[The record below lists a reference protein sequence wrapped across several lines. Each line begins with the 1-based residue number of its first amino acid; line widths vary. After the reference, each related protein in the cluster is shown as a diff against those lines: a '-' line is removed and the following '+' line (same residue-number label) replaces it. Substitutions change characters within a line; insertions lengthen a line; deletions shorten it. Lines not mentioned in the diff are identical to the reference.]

1 MASSRPTS
9 TQRGRLMLRN
19 PRMSCSMRSLKCR
32 RVYDVE
38 GNASGWRKSGELTP
52 EDEIEARGAE
62 SETKALLHGWWF
74 VEPSPEPVDGD
85 SLIRDIMKKIKKHIV
100 IADDGALAIALWIML
115 AWVHDEI
122 AVHSPILDITSAN
135 PDSGKT
141 TTLAI
146 VSFLIPRAIST
157 VDITKGALYRA
168 IQRWEPSFVIDEF
181 DDVLSSVNG
190 SDKYELRSVIN
201 SGHTRGQGVLRC
213 ITDEHKP
220 ELFSTFAPKALG
232 MIGQKMPATTLSR
245 CVVIEV
251 RRRKKDEPIIKFKHE
266 DDDELANLRSRLRR
280 WSIDNTETL
289 RNTAPMM
296 PDRFDNRRAD

>member
-1 MASSRPTS
+1 
-9 TQRGRLMLRN
+9 
-19 PRMSCSMRSLKCR
+19 
-32 RVYDVE
+32 
-38 GNASGWRKSGELTP
+38 
-52 EDEIEARGAE
+52 
-62 SETKALLHGWWF
+62 
-74 VEPSPEPVDGD
+74 
-85 SLIRDIMKKIKKHIV
+85 
-100 IADDGALAIALWIML
+100 ALWIML

-157 VDITKGALYRA
+157 VDISKGALYRA

-289 RNTAPMM
+289 RNTAPRM
-296 PDRFDNRRAD
+296 PDRFDNRRADNWRVQFGVADLAGGNWGERARDAAIKIEGGSDTTTINTRALADARAIFYPTDDE